1 MVKTQDPTDQQ
12 IPIPLSDSR
21 RRYGDWYYDSGRIYS
36 CRFSTDGKEIVA
48 GGGKGT
54 LFVFDLEAMRRTLS
68 IEAHDDDINSCC
80 WADTSSGNVLV
91 SASDDTSLK
100 VWDRRSLGASRRP
113 SGVLIGHTE
122 GITHVAPKGDGR
134 YVISNGKDQVG
145 LHLLLMS
152 GCLLLKVDDSAVG
165 LAKDADTSGM
175 ERSQPVRPR

>member
-1 MVKTQDPTDQQ
+1 MVKTQDPTDEQV
-12 IPIPLSDSR
+12 PIPLSDSR
-21 RRYGDWYYDSGRIYS
+21 RHYGDWYYDSGRIYS

-68 IEAHDDDINSCC
+68 IEAHEDDINSCC

-91 SASDDTSLK
+91 SASDDTCLK

-134 YVISNGKDQVG
+134 YVISNGKDQVSISSIQVLRVTKFSSDYSVMG
-145 LHLLLMS
+145 PPQ
-152 GCLLLKVDDSAVG
+152 
-165 LAKDADTSGM
+165 DADTPGM
-175 ERSQPVRPR
+175 EWPQ